1 MGLKDIDL
9 VFICLFIKTCIRGVS
24 KHVIYKTEGIEEF
37 GKINMIIKGNGKR
50 R

>member
-1 MGLKDIDL
+1 MHGSERYRFG
-9 VFICLFIKTCIRGVS
+9 VCLFIKTSIWVVP
-24 KHVIYKTEGIEEF
+24 KHVIYKAEGIEEF